1 MAQGHNMKVIMS
13 LYDESS
19 FYEIIELENGDI
31 ALRQA
36 ERSEGDALVEI
47 RFSEESQFFLGKAKF
62 DVAKTMIEAGLDLVA
77 ELSEQESATETGI
90 EAPASP
96 VIH

>member
-1 MAQGHNMKVIMS
+1 MS
-13 LYDESS
+13 LYEESS
-19 FYEIIELENGDI
+19 FYEIVELENGDV
-31 ALRQA
+31 ALR
-36 ERSEGDALVEI
+36 RSENKEDGALVEI

-77 ELSEQESATETGI
+77 EMTEQEQETEMESDG
-90 EAPASP
+90 EPAP

>member
-1 MAQGHNMKVIMS
+1 MS
-13 LYDESS
+13 LYDDSS

-31 ALRQA
+31 ALRQSERA
-36 ERSEGDALVEI
+36 EGNPLVEI
-47 RFSEESQFFLGKAKF
+47 RFSEESQYFLGKAKF

-77 ELSEQESATETGI
+77 ELSEQESEAESGI
-90 EAPASP
+90 DAPASP

>member
-1 MAQGHNMKVIMS
+1 MS

-19 FYEIIELENGDI
+19 FYEIIELENGDV
-31 ALRQA
+31 ALRQS
-36 ERSEGDALVEI
+36 ERSEGNALVEI
-47 RFSEESQFFLGKAKF
+47 RFSEESRYFLGKAKF

-77 ELSEQESATETGI
+77 ELSERDAEVEIDIDTP
-90 EAPASP
+90 APP